1 MHPGRRRSAARTH
14 MQQPSSVQ
22 CGTASGAGRLEGR
35 VLLDVVGVAGGDAR
49 EHPQRHLVGVGVL
62 REPLRQGVVEA
73 ELALLLQLRH
83 QSREHGDRHRAG
95 TDFMSGVAGT
105 PSWESPR
112 PVLTTVPLST
122 STRRSTPL
130 ASSFCMTPCVIEM
143 ICFDTSALLVHVPP
157 MSIWFDGRFELV
169 AAPVPI
175 PPAPAGLNE

>member
-1 MHPGRRRSAARTH
+1 MGIAIEPGRN
-14 MQQPSSVQ
+14 
-22 CGTASGAGRLEGR
+22 
-35 VLLDVVGVAGGDAR
+35 
-49 EHPQRHLVGVGVL
+49 
-62 REPLRQGVVEA
+62 
-73 ELALLLQLRH
+73 
-83 QSREHGDRHRAG
+83 
-95 TDFMSGVAGT
+95 FMSGVAGT

-157 MSIWFDGRFELV
+157 MSIWFDEHFELV
-169 AAPVPI
+169 AAPVSI